1 MAYSVLAIAPTVAN
15 LPALSTA
22 AELAR
27 IGDLPGVQLAQLT
40 GPVTKQRIIDRLGRS
55 HYDAVLWTGHGTPG
69 HLIIEGDT
77 VDPRWLAVQLKQA
90 KVGLVILTACQS
102 GTRPAISEF
111 VASFADV
118 IPPAGVSSI
127 VMMVD
132 VEDRSAIEY
141 DVALFQALA
150 AGETVRRAHEVGI
163 EAIAHNAT
171 MAQAPMLIPA
181 DRINGDFVTLQQ
193 HVGDLGKAMAA
204 NDLQTAHKLI
214 GDTVAVLDRIDERI
228 IGIERTVTRHDT
240 QLDKHNTRLDTIERE
255 IHPPWTVVA
264 LRAAAA
270 FTLLLAFLVGVWQFE
285 VLVTYWIIGVILE
298 GALISLALASLL
310 FASSKLKERPR

>member
-1 MAYSVLAIAPTVAN
+1 MAYSVLAIAPIVTG

-55 HYDAVLWTGHGTPG
+55 RYDAVLWTGHGTPG
-69 HLIIEGDT
+69 HLVIEGDT

-102 GTRPAISEF
+102 GSRPAVGEF

-118 IPPAGVSSI
+118 IPPAGVPAI
-127 VMMVD
+127 VMLID

-163 EAIAHNAT
+163 EAIAHSAA

-181 DRINGDFVTLQQ
+181 DHVGNGDFVTLQQ
-193 HVGDLGKAMAA
+193 HVGDLGKALAA
-204 NDLQTAHKLI
+204 NDLQAAHKLI
-214 GDTVAVLDRIDERI
+214 GDTVTTLDRIDERI
-228 IGIERTVTRHDT
+228 TGIERTVTRHGA
-240 QLDKHNTRLDTIERE
+240 RLDTIERK
-255 IHPPWTVVA
+255 INPPWNVTAWRA
-264 LRAAAA
+264 LAAIMMLFGIIMGASQRAVLFELYPFTGIVLEGVLLFAAAA
-270 FTLLLAFLVGVWQFE
+270 CILLAN
-285 VLVTYWIIGVILE
+285 
-298 GALISLALASLL
+298 A
-310 FASSKLKERPR
+310 KLKEHSP

>member
-1 MAYSVLAIAPTVAN
+1 MTYSVLAIAPTVAG

-40 GPVTKQRIIDRLGRS
+40 GPVTKQRIIDRLGRGS
-55 HYDAVLWTGHGTPG
+55 YDAVLWTGHGTPG
-69 HLIIEGDT
+69 HLVIEGDT

-90 KVGLVILTACQS
+90 RVGLVILAACQS
-102 GTRPAISEF
+102 GNRPAINEF

-127 VMMVD
+127 VMMID

-150 AGETVRRAHEVGI
+150 AGETIRRAHEVGI

-171 MAQAPMLIPA
+171 MTQAPMLIPA
-181 DRINGDFVTLQQ
+181 DRINGDFVELQQ
-193 HVGDLGKAMAA
+193 NVGDLGKALAA
-204 NDLQTAHKLI
+204 NDLQGAHKLI
-214 GDTVAVLDRIDERI
+214 GDTVAALDRIDRRI
-228 IGIERTVTRHDT
+228 VGIERTVTEHG
-240 QLDKHNTRLDTIERE
+240 TRLTAIERH
-255 IHPPWTVVA
+255 IHPPLTVSV
-264 LRAAAA
+264 LRAAALFA
-270 FTLLLAFLVGVWQFE
+270 VLLALVVGVWQFE
-285 VLVTYWIIGVILE
+285 VLIAYPIIGVMLE
-298 GALISLALASLL
+298 GALISLAAATL
-310 FASSKLKERPR
+310 FFANAKLQERPR

>member
-1 MAYSVLAIAPTVAN
+1 MLAIAPTVAG

-55 HYDAVLWTGHGTPG
+55 RYDAVLWTGHGTPG
-69 HLIIEGDT
+69 HLVIEGDT

-102 GTRPAISEF
+102 GSRPAVGEF

-118 IPPAGVSSI
+118 IPPAGVPAI
-127 VMMVD
+127 VMMID
-132 VEDRSAIEY
+132 VLDTAAIEY

-150 AGETVRRAHEVGI
+150 AGETARRAHEVGI
-163 EAIAHNAT
+163 ETIAHAAA
-171 MAQAPMLIPA
+171 MVQAPMLIPA

-204 NDLQTAHKLI
+204 NDLQAAHKLI
-214 GDTVAVLDRIDERI
+214 GDTVAALDRIDERI
-228 IGIERTVTRHDT
+228 VGIERTVTRHGA
-240 QLDKHNTRLDTIERE
+240 RLDTIERH
-255 IHPPWTVVA
+255 INPPWNVTAWRALAALIVLFGVVMGA
-264 LRAAAA
+264 SQRAVLFELYPFTGIVLEGVLLFAAAA
-270 FTLLLAFLVGVWQFE
+270 CLLLANAKLRE
-285 VLVTYWIIGVILE
+285 R
-298 GALISLALASLL
+298 SL
-310 FASSKLKERPR
+310 

>member
-1 MAYSVLAIAPTVAN
+1 MAYSVLAIAPIVAG

-55 HYDAVLWTGHGTPG
+55 RYDAVLWTGHGTPG
-69 HLIIEGDT
+69 HLVIDGDT

-102 GTRPAISEF
+102 GTRPAVGEF

-118 IPPAGVSSI
+118 IPPAGVPAI
-127 VMMVD
+127 VMMID

-163 EAIAHNAT
+163 EAIAHCAT
-171 MAQAPMLIPA
+171 MTQAPMLIPA
-181 DRINGDFVTLQQ
+181 DRVGNGDFVTLQQ
-193 HVGDLGKAMAA
+193 HVGDLGKALAA

-214 GDTVAVLDRIDERI
+214 GDTVAALDRIDGRI
-228 IGIERTVTRHDT
+228 TGIEHTVSRHGA
-240 QLDKHNTRLDTIERE
+240 RLDTIERK
-255 IHPPWTVVA
+255 INPPWNVTAWRA
-264 LRAAAA
+264 LAAFVLLFGIVMGASQRAVLFELYPFTGIVLEGVLLFAAAA
-270 FTLLLAFLVGVWQFE
+270 CLLLAN
-285 VLVTYWIIGVILE
+285 
-298 GALISLALASLL
+298 AS
-310 FASSKLKERPR
+310 LKERAP